1 MRYNVQSIYFFIRIV
16 FTAGSPR
23 FGNLYLP
30 WEDTLDKIQLMS
42 ATCIEHHKVPTEWDA
57 ELSNDG
63 FVFSETEGESLGR
76 KWHNQYPRA
85 SYGQLDD
92 SNDYRIFPAVLDT
105 KTEDRVEIRNIFD
118 ALKSEFGDEW
128 PHFEDVRTTLKRL
141 DRALRQTEPDIISSA
156 PALDEEK
163 KAMLQTLYDQ
173 IVGMI
178 NEKGYDVANN
188 PTTFE
193 FTNGNPAETV
203 EYIRTITIT
212 PTAQWS

>member
-57 ELSNDG
+57 EPSNDG
-63 FVFSETEGESLGR
+63 FVFAETEGDSVGR
-76 KWHNQYPRA
+76 QWHNQYPRA

-92 SNDYRIFPAVLDT
+92 SNDYRI
-105 KTEDRVEIRNIFD
+105 
-118 ALKSEFGDEW
+118 S
-128 PHFEDVRTTLKRL
+128 
-141 DRALRQTEPDIISSA
+141 
-156 PALDEEK
+156 
-163 KAMLQTLYDQ
+163 

-178 NEKGYDVANN
+178 NEKEFEVTNN
-188 PTTFE
+188 PTTLE
-193 FTNGNPAETV
+193 YTDGKPPKTV
-203 EYIRTITIT
+203 EYIRTISIVPIT
-212 PTAQWS
+212 EQQAYQFYAKYR